1 MNLLCCS
8 RFIFS
13 RPFILLSPL
22 QFFFLSLYFVVTALV
37 FCLLFAIFL
46 ATLIF
51 CCRFIFLLPLNRRRK
66 YKAAKKKSGEK
77 KNKVATKNMEW
88 LCMAL
93 LGFGII
99 VFCSHLT
106 LFVAALFIYFLPL
119 YFFVASYFI
128 FAAIDF
134 LSPLYFIVAEIFL
147 LSLKGTLMVI

>member
-13 RPFILLSPL
+13 RLFILLSPL

-37 FCLLFAIFL
+37 FCLLCVIFL
-46 ATLIF
+46 AILIF

-93 LGFGII
+93 LGFGVI
-99 VFCSHLT
+99 VFCCHLT
-106 LFVAALFIYFLPL
+106 LFVAALFFSCR
-119 YFFVASYFI
+119 FT
-128 FAAIDF
+128 F
-134 LSPLYFIVAEIFL
+134 LSPPILFWPLQIFCRRFIL
-147 LSLKGTLMVI
+147 LSRKSFCCHLKIH

>member
-13 RPFILLSPL
+13 RLFILLSPL

-37 FCLLFAIFL
+37 FCLLCVIFL
-46 ATLIF
+46 AILIF

-93 LGFGII
+93 LGFGVI
-99 VFCSHLT
+99 VFCCHLT
-106 LFVAALFIYFLPL
+106 LFVAALFFFLPL

-134 LSPLYFIVAEIFL
+134 LSPLYFVVAKIFL
-147 LSLKGTLMVI
+147 LPLKGTLMVI